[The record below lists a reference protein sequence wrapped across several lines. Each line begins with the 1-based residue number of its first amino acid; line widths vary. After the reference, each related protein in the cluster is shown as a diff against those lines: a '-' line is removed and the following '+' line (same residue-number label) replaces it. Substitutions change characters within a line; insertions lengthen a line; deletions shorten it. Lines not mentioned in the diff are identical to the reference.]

1 MTNPDDINSSEEAF
15 LKTLNTRMPFGKY
28 KGTRLIDLPESYV
41 IWFSRK
47 GFPKGK
53 LGEMLGCIYEIQLN
67 GLDHLLELKKLK
79 M

>member
-1 MTNPDDINSSEEAF
+1 MNNPDEVMLSEEGF

-53 LGEMLGCIYEIQLN
+53 LGEMLGCIYEIQVN
-67 GLDHLLELKKLK
+67 GLDNSLGLKKFK